1 MEELMTMNK
10 LSGKRISVLFGTF
23 APFHAIHTQNLYKAL
38 AENDGVVLVVSG
50 YKGDRG
56 DKVGL
61 SLYRRFRYLREAF
74 ADEPNVVVAMLN
86 EDNIPRY
93 PDGWTPW
100 VKKLESIVKKAVIN
114 YSEATITNYSGEPDY
129 KEKMEE
135 YLPSWKE
142 QVIPRTKNPI
152 SATMIRSDPL
162 RYWNLINRVYRRH
175 FAKKV
180 LVAGPA
186 SGGKSTLVKRLAR
199 SVNAPFSTEYARN
212 YEEKYNLTDD
222 ELTVDDYSHFFQG
235 QYDANQA
242 EINSPANQ
250 GIVFCDTDAMVTEIY
265 ARMYLPE
272 KDYKSLHDMY
282 QNAIKHED
290 WDLILFIP
298 PITNYV
304 DDGFRN
310 MEWEAS
316 RKEYSDNLIAEIK
329 KQGFGDK
336 IVMLDDKGSEEDPEG
351 FLARYEHAIDAI
363 RNIGIDIELFG
374 QTVSMRK
381 EEGK

>member
-1 MEELMTMNK
+1 
-10 LSGKRISVLFGTF
+10 
-23 APFHAIHTQNLYKAL
+23 
-38 AENDGVVLVVSG
+38 
-50 YKGDRG
+50 
-56 DKVGL
+56 
-61 SLYRRFRYLREAF
+61 
-74 ADEPNVVVAMLN
+74 
-86 EDNIPRY
+86 
-93 PDGWTPW
+93 
-100 VKKLESIVKKAVIN
+100 
-114 YSEATITNYSGEPDY
+114 
-129 KEKMEE
+129 
-135 YLPSWKE
+135 
-142 QVIPRTKNPI
+142 
-152 SATMIRSDPL
+152 MIRSDPL

-282 QNAIKHED
+282 QNAIRHED

-316 RKEYSDNLIAEIK
+316 RKEYSDNLLAEIK